1 MPAEQQR
8 VREVIDVVEVG
19 VGAFDVGGDLPVV
32 SGEDLLD
39 QIVEDCCAARLRS
52 VLYGYSF
59 VGLDGEWLTY

>member
-1 MPAEQQR
+1 MDHRIDARTPPQRFQQSL
-8 VREVIDVVEVG
+8 
-19 VGAFDVGGDLPVV
+19 GAFDVGGDLPVV

-52 VLYGYSF
+52 VLLRYSF